1 MSKFARACI
10 LSYEEWVAT
19 IPEELPK
26 PEYSKRHIR
35 RMNALKNKM
44 RGNVYHHFTTKTIR
58 IMLVAA
64 ILFAWMMTAF
74 VFPSSRDSFI
84 DNFNIASRYQM
95 TKNNKNSVPDEIT
108 VGYIPE
114 GFELEDTQP
123 SSKGI
128 LYAYSSLSNSKFT
141 ITKFTSAIEIYFD
154 TETNDSEIIYMNNVA
169 YTYSE
174 NTLSNNKNI
183 VWIDNDYIYRVD
195 GNLSKDEMFK
205 IAESIKWYIT
215 KHPL

>member
-1 MSKFARACI
+1 MSKFAKACI

-19 IPEELPK
+19 IPEELPE
-26 PEYSKRHIR
+26 PEYSKKHIR

-44 RGNVYHHFTTKTIR
+44 RGNVYHHFTTRTIKV
-58 IMLVAA
+58 MLVAA
-64 ILFAWMMTAF
+64 ILLALMMTAF
-74 VFPSSRDSFI
+74 VFPSSREAFM

-95 TKNNKNSVPDEIT
+95 TKENKNSVPDNIT

-114 GFELEDTQP
+114 GFELESKDN
-123 SSKGI
+123 SSKMSI
-128 LYAYSSLSNSKFT
+128 YKYISSDNLTFT
-141 ITKFTSAIEIYFD
+141 VYKSASSGEIYFD
-154 TETNDSEIIYMNNVA
+154 TETNNSETICINNIS

-183 VWIDNDYIYRVD
+183 AWIVNDYVYRVD

-205 IAESIKWYIT
+205 IAESIK
-215 KHPL
+215 

>member
-64 ILFAWMMTAF
+64 ILLALMMTAF

-95 TKNNKNSVPDEIT
+95 TKNNKNSVPNEIT

-114 GFELEDTQP
+114 GFELESKDIQSKYIAYDYLSSD
-123 SSKGI
+123 SSKI
-128 LYAYSSLSNSKFT
+128 TIAKCSSS
-141 ITKFTSAIEIYFD
+141 IEIYFD
-154 TETNDSEIIYMNNVA
+154 TETNDSETFYINNIT

-174 NTLSNNKNI
+174 NSLSNNKNI
-183 VWIDNDYIYRVD
+183 VWTENDYIYRVD
-195 GNLSKDEMFK
+195 GNLTKDEMFK
-205 IAESIKWYIT
+205 IAQTIE
-215 KHPL
+215 

>member
-26 PEYSKRHIR
+26 PEYSKKHIR

-64 ILFAWMMTAF
+64 ILLVLMMTAF
-74 VFPSSRDSFI
+74 VFPSSRESFM

-95 TKNNKNSVPDEIT
+95 TKENKNSVPDNIT

-114 GFELEDTQP
+114 GFELISKESYAK
-123 SSKGI
+123 SSMCHYVSKDNSTFRI
-128 LYAYSSLSNSKFT
+128 HKSS
-141 ITKFTSAIEIYFD
+141 SAIEIDFNTED
-154 TETNDSEIIYMNNVA
+154 IKTETIIIDNQE
-169 YTYSE
+169 YTYGIS
-174 NTLSNNKNI
+174 LSNIGNI
-183 VWIDNDYIYRVD
+183 IWIENDYIYQINGD
-195 GNLSKDEMFK
+195 IPKEEMLK
-205 IAESIKWYIT
+205 IAESIE
-215 KHPL
+215 

>member
-19 IPEELPK
+19 IPEELPE
-26 PEYSKRHIR
+26 PEYSKKHIR

-64 ILFAWMMTAF
+64 ILLALMMTAF
-74 VFPSSRDSFI
+74 VFPSSRESFM

-95 TKNNKNSVPDEIT
+95 TKENKNSVPNGIT
-108 VGYIPE
+108 IDYVPD
-114 GFELEDTQP
+114 GFELET
-123 SSKGI
+123 SE
-128 LYAYSSLSNSKFT
+128 SLSKYLILKYSNLDGQSFT
-141 ITKFTSAIEIYFD
+141 IYKASSSTEIYFD
-154 TETNDSEIIYMNNVA
+154 TETQDSEIIYINNIT

-174 NTLSNNKNI
+174 NTLNNSKNV
-183 VWIDNDYIYRVD
+183 VWIENDYVYRID
-195 GNLSKDEMFK
+195 GNLAKNELLK
-205 IAESIKWYIT
+205 ISSNIK
-215 KHPL
+215 

>member
-64 ILFAWMMTAF
+64 ILLALMMTAF

-95 TKNNKNSVPDEIT
+95 TKNNKNSVPNKIILD
-108 VGYIPE
+108 YIPE
-114 GFELEDTQP
+114 GFELESKYT
-123 SSKGI
+123 SSKI
-128 LYAYSSLSNSKFT
+128 SYYKYTSSDNLTYIVYK
-141 ITKFTSAIEIYFD
+141 SASSTEIDFD
-154 TETNDSEIIYMNNVA
+154 TETNDSEVIYINDIA

-183 VWIDNDYIYRVD
+183 VWIENDYIYKVD
-195 GNLSKDEMFK
+195 GNLSKYEMLK
-205 IAESIKWYIT
+205 IAETIK
-215 KHPL
+215 

>member
-26 PEYSKRHIR
+26 PEYSKKHIR

-64 ILFAWMMTAF
+64 ILLALMMTAF

-84 DNFNIASRYQM
+84 DNFNIVSRYQM
-95 TKNNKNSVPDEIT
+95 TKGNKNSVPSGIT
-108 VGYIPE
+108 IDYIPD
-114 GFELEDTQP
+114 GFELE
-123 SSKGI
+123 SSEPLSKYLI
-128 LYAYSSLSNSKFT
+128 LKYSNSDGLSFT
-141 ITKFTSAIEIYFD
+141 IYKASSSTEIYFD
-154 TETNDSEIIYMNNVA
+154 TENLDTQNITINNIN
-169 YTYSE
+169 YTYGTDAFG
-174 NTLSNNKNI
+174 NSNVI
-183 VWIDNDYIYRVD
+183 WTVNDYVFRID
-195 GNLSKDEMFK
+195 GNLSAEELLK
-205 IAESIKWYIT
+205 IAVTIK
-215 KHPL
+215 

>member
-26 PEYSKRHIR
+26 PEYSKKHIR

-64 ILFAWMMTAF
+64 ILLALMMTAF

-84 DNFNIASRYQM
+84 NNFNIASRYQM
-95 TKNNKNSVPDEIT
+95 TKHNKNSVPDEIT

-114 GFELEDTQP
+114 GFELESKDT
-123 SSKGI
+123 SSKI
-128 LYAYSSLSNSKFT
+128 SIYKYSSSDNLIFT
-141 ITKFTSAIEIYFD
+141 IHKTASSGEIDFD
-154 TETNDSEIIYMNNVA
+154 TESQITEEITIENS
-169 YTYSE
+169 TYLYYVDIGGSGGIIW
-174 NTLSNNKNI
+174 SKS
-183 VWIDNDYIYRVD
+183 DYIYRIN
-195 GNLSKDEMFK
+195 GSISKDELIN
-205 IAESIKWYIT
+205 IAKSIK
-215 KHPL
+215 

>member
-26 PEYSKRHIR
+26 PEYSKKHIR

-64 ILFAWMMTAF
+64 ILLALMMTAF
-74 VFPSSRDSFI
+74 VFPSSRDSFM

-95 TKNNKNSVPDEIT
+95 TKHNKNSVPDKIT

-114 GFELEDTQP
+114 GFELENKEP
-123 SSKGI
+123 YFKGVF
-128 LYAYSSLSNSKFT
+128 YTYSSADNSKFT
-141 ITKFTSAIEIYFD
+141 ILK
-154 TETNDSEIIYMNNVA
+154 
-169 YTYSE
+169 
-174 NTLSNNKNI
+174 
-183 VWIDNDYIYRVD
+183 
-195 GNLSKDEMFK
+195 
-205 IAESIKWYIT
+205 
-215 KHPL
+215 

>member
-1 MSKFARACI
+1 MSKFAKACI

-19 IPEELPK
+19 IPEELPE
-26 PEYSKRHIR
+26 PEYSKKHIR

-58 IMLVAA
+58 VMLIAA
-64 ILFAWMMTAF
+64 ILLAFLMTAF
-74 VFPSSRDSFI
+74 VFPSSRDSFM

-95 TKNNKNSVPDEIT
+95 TKENKNSVPDNIT

-114 GFELEDTQP
+114 EFELE
-123 SSKGI
+123 SKE
-128 LYAYSSLSNSKFT
+128 SLSKILIYKYVSSDNLTFT
-141 ITKFTSAIEIYFD
+141 VYKSASSGEIYFD
-154 TETNDSEIIYMNNVA
+154 TETNNSETICINNIS

-183 VWIDNDYIYRVD
+183 AWIVNDYVYRVD

-205 IAESIKWYIT
+205 IAESIK
-215 KHPL
+215 

>member
-26 PEYSKRHIR
+26 PEYSKKHIR

-64 ILFAWMMTAF
+64 ILLALMMTAF
-74 VFPSSRDSFI
+74 VFPSSRESFM

-95 TKNNKNSVPDEIT
+95 TKENKNSVPDKIT

-114 GFELEDTQP
+114 GFELESKDN
-123 SSKGI
+123 SSKAS
-128 LYAYSSLSNSKFT
+128 YYKYTSSDNLMFT
-141 ITKFTSAIEIYFD
+141 IYKSASSGEIDFD
-154 TETNDSEIIYMNNVA
+154 TETYDSETIYINNII

-174 NTLSNNKNI
+174 NILSNNKNI
-183 VWIDNDYIYRVD
+183 VWIENDYMFRLD
-195 GNLSKDEMFK
+195 GNLSKKELLK
-205 IAESIKWYIT
+205 IAETIK
-215 KHPL
+215 

>member
-1 MSKFARACI
+1 MSKFAKACI

-19 IPEELPK
+19 IPEELPE
-26 PEYSKRHIR
+26 PEYSKKHIR

-58 IMLVAA
+58 VMLIAA
-64 ILFAWMMTAF
+64 ILLAFLMTAF
-74 VFPSSRDSFI
+74 VFPSSREAFM

-95 TKNNKNSVPDEIT
+95 TKENKNSVPDKIT

-114 GFELEDTQP
+114 GFELESKDN
-123 SSKGI
+123 SSKMSYYKYTS
-128 LYAYSSLSNSKFT
+128 LDNSTFTVYKSASSG
-141 ITKFTSAIEIYFD
+141 EIYFD
-154 TETNDSEIIYMNNVA
+154 TETNNSETICINNIS

-183 VWIDNDYIYRVD
+183 AWIVNDYVYRVD

-205 IAESIKWYIT
+205 IAESIK
-215 KHPL
+215 

>member
-26 PEYSKRHIR
+26 PEYSKKHIR

-64 ILFAWMMTAF
+64 ILLALMMTAF

-95 TKNNKNSVPDEIT
+95 TKENKNSVPDKIT
-108 VGYIPE
+108 VDYIPE
-114 GFELEDTQP
+114 GFELE
-123 SSKGI
+123 SNENLSKYLI
-128 LYAYSSLSNSKFT
+128 FKYSNSNGNSFT
-141 ITKFTSAIEIYFD
+141 IYKASSSTEIYFD
-154 TETNDSEIIYMNNVA
+154 TEAQITEKIII
-169 YTYSE
+169 E
-174 NTLSNNKNI
+174 NTTYLYYVNVNGLNGI
-183 VWIDNDYIYRVD
+183 IWTENDYIYRIN
-195 GNLSKDEMFK
+195 GSISQEELIN
-205 IAESIKWYIT
+205 IAKTVE
-215 KHPL
+215 